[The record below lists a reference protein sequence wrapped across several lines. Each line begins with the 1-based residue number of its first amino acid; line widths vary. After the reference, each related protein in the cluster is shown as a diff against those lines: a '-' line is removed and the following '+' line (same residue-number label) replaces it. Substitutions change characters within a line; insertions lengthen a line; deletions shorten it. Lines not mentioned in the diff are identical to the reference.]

1 MHLAESFQLH
11 VFLLLFY
18 DMSLSQAWILP
29 VGGFSQ
35 ADFSA
40 AFLDFSQP
48 LSCEFSYLLTAVL
61 ARQHH
66 CWRDGNEIASTGTI
80 SLIYFFF
87 GHQKSRIALLC
98 APHTN
103 SVHFPQGT
111 LGPFLTILNVYSQKN
126 NLTITI
132 FKMSVL
138 WCENFD

>member
-18 DMSLSQAWILP
+18 DMSLSRAWILP

-40 AFLDFSQP
+40 SFLDF
-48 LSCEFSYLLTAVL
+48 LSPSPVNSAIYHTTVPAK
-61 ARQHH
+61 QHH
-66 CWRDGNEIASTGTI
+66 CWRDGNEIPSTGTI
-80 SLIYFFF
+80 SLIYFLF

-98 APHTN
+98 ALHTN

-111 LGPFLTILNVYSQKN
+111 LGPFLTILNVYSK
-126 NLTITI
+126 
-132 FKMSVL
+132 K
-138 WCENFD
+138 